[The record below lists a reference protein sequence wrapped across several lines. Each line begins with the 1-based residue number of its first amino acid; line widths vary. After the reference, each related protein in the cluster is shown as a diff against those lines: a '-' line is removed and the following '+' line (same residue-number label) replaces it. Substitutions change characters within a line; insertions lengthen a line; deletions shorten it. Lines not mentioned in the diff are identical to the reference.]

1 MDLNKFT
8 SAGTLRLVTKATL
21 KAADFSLMIGRLDF
35 SQFLPGVALCRNI
48 TPTKLSQPNNIK
60 LLKSKI
66 VKITRDIIGI
76 TLQCRVYARTHAK
89 DAAVRRMDCERDESL
104 DGDCMLERCGICLV
118 DNKVKMLDDILS
130 QICTDGKSHDDLDKA
145 LELFESLC
153 NDGRKDPIVI
163 VSNGRWIACFNKI
176 AFELMRLERDIL

>member
-104 DGDCMLERCGICLV
+104 DGDCMLERCRICPFLFSFRV
-118 DNKVKMLDDILS
+118 SSGFRTRLWLDFS
-130 QICTDGKSHDDLDKA
+130 YPSYCVGNFGS
-145 LELFESLC
+145 
-153 NDGRKDPIVI
+153 P
-163 VSNGRWIACFNKI
+163 
-176 AFELMRLERDIL
+176 